1 MNAEQTAAYIISQA
15 VSALAHIEA
24 MKAANIERLA
34 EGKALAYDEAA
45 FFAVQDTYCIGHN
58 AVISFFQGVQP

>member
-1 MNAEQTAAYIISQA
+1 MTPEQSAAYIISQS
-15 VSALAHIEA
+15 VSALAQIEA
-24 MKAANIERLA
+24 MKAANVERLA

-58 AVISFFQGVQP
+58 AVLTMFGR